1 MNDPA
6 LPNGLLPGVLGVVIL
21 TTTISGCAV
30 GPQFKTPPTLE
41 STGYTSELLPD
52 ATEATNAV
60 GGASQRFKFGHDLSG
75 QWWELFESS
84 RLNALIEEAIASY
97 PDVTAQQA
105 ALKVARDNVRAE
117 RGIFLPQI
125 QGAANYEREQVSGAS
140 IGPGYPG
147 FITNI
152 FQATVNVS
160 YTFDIF
166 GSQRRTLEG
175 LIAQAEAQHF
185 VLEASYLTL
194 TSNVASTAIQ
204 LASVTDQIA
213 ATKDII
219 ASETKQLQLINRRF
233 EVGSQSQADV
243 LQQESN
249 LALIRATLPG
259 LEQQQAVAEHQIA
272 VLTGH
277 SPHDV
282 APARFT
288 LADLQLPEDL
298 PVSLPSTLVEQRP
311 DIRQREALVHQASSA
326 VGVATANML
335 PQLTLTGAFGGQ
347 SLVYSTLFQPGS
359 GIWNV
364 AAGITQ
370 PLFQGG
376 TLRAKRR
383 AAIDSYDQAVA
394 QYRLTVLK
402 AFQNVADTLTAL
414 EHDAQA
420 LKAQSGSLD
429 TAKASLNLIQKQY
442 DAGTVSYVSLLTA
455 QQAYAQARLAYV
467 QACAARYTDTVT
479 LFQALGGGWW
489 NRADN
494 GTLRLT
500 SR

>member
-1 MNDPA
+1 MT
-6 LPNGLLPGVLGVVIL
+6 VLI
-21 TTTISGCAV
+21 TAMSGCAV
-30 GPQFKTPPTLE
+30 GPDFRTPRTPETSGCISE
-41 STGYTSELLPD
+41 KPPDSTA
-52 ATEATNAV
+52 ATGGVGEA
-60 GGASQRFKFGHDLSG
+60 GQHFRFGRDLSG
-75 QWWELFESS
+75 QWWELFGSS
-84 RLNALIEEAIASY
+84 QLSALIAEAMASY
-97 PDVTAQQA
+97 PDVIAQQA
-105 ALKVARDNVRAE
+105 ALKAARDNVRAE
-117 RGIFLPQI
+117 NGIFLPQI
-125 QGAANYEREQVSGAS
+125 QGAANSGREQVSGAS
-140 IGPGYPG
+140 IGPGFPG
-147 FITNI
+147 FITNVY
-152 FQATVNVS
+152 QATVNVS
-160 YTFDIF
+160 YTIDIF
-166 GSQRRTLEG
+166 GGQRRTLEG
-175 LIAQAEAQHF
+175 FIAQAEAQNF

-194 TSNVASTAIQ
+194 SSNVASTAIQ
-204 LASVTDQIA
+204 LACVTDQIA

-219 ASETKQLQLINRRF
+219 TSETGQLELIKRRF
-233 EVGSQSQADV
+233 EFGIQSRADV

-259 LEQQQAVAEHQIA
+259 LEQQQAVAEHRIA

-288 LADLQLPEDL
+288 LTDLRLPADL

-311 DIRQREALVHQASSA
+311 DIRQQEALVHQASSA

-335 PQLTLTGAFGGQ
+335 PQLTLTGAFGGE
-347 SLVYSTLFQPGS
+347 SLVYNTLFQPES
-359 GIWNV
+359 GIWNI

-376 TLRAKRR
+376 TLRAKRS
-383 AAIDSYDQAVA
+383 AAIDSYDQSVA

-420 LKAQSGSLD
+420 FTAQTDSLE
-429 TAKASLNLIQKQY
+429 TAKASLDLIQSQY

-467 QACAARYTDTVT
+467 QAFAARYTDTVN

-489 NRADN
+489 NRADK
-494 GTLRLT
+494 GVLKCVFC
-500 SR
+500 